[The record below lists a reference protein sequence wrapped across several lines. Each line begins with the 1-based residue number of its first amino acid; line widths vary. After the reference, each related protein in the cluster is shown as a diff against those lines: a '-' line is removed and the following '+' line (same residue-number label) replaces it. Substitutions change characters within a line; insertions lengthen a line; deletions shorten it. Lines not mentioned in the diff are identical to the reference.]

1 MRTIRSAVVAM
12 ERIAG
17 HSEYSHSHML
27 EISPYRETL
36 HACIRL
42 HSHPGSGALL
52 QFHLFMHLT
61 HLLRRGAMSGER
73 YGCNGWI
80 PHTPGSMNIYGS
92 EGPFSLSRPLGLHS
106 LDTGTLISMVQL
118 SGNPTSVEAHGLP
131 PHHCVRQNI
140 EIETLCCAFTRLL
153 TKHLMVPDDCI
164 SYVWGHVRQTSCD
177 KVVTVAVIF
186 NSLQD
191 GVSSI
196 LQDDDNWE
204 KCFICASPCEDADAP
219 YSTHSREGNCLECGP
234 CSLCDYCSFPMADGS
249 PKCLYCFEP
258 EDICYF
264 KKTYSAHVLRA
275 RMLTAWLDWSSGSEF
290 AAVEGQLPVGFI
302 QRRRAT
308 HREEHGEG
316 YEKLP

>member
-1 MRTIRSAVVAM
+1 MMRTIRSAVVAM

-177 KVVTVAVIF
+177 KVVIVAVIF
-186 NSLQD
+186 NSIQEEVIDKMTTIAEGFAAPL
-191 GVSSI
+191 
-196 LQDDDNWE
+196 

-219 YSTHSREGNCLECGP
+219 NSTHSREENCLECEP
-234 CSLCDYCSFPMADGS
+234 CYLCEYCRFSMADGS
-249 PKCLYCFEP
+249 PKCLFCC
-258 EDICYF
+258 DKRDRCYIQEM
-264 KKTYSAHVLRA
+264 YPGCELRV
-275 RMLTAWLDWSSGSEF
+275 RMLTAYLD
-290 AAVEGQLPVGFI
+290 I
-302 QRRRAT
+302 
-308 HREEHGEG
+308 
-316 YEKLP
+316 

>member
-131 PHHCVRQNI
+131 PHHSVRQNI
-140 EIETLCCAFTRLL
+140 EIETLCYAFTRLV

-186 NSLQD
+186 NSLQE

-219 YSTHSREGNCLECGP
+219 YSTHSREGNCLECNP
-234 CSLCDYCSFPMADGS
+234 CSCLLYTS
-249 PKCLYCFEP
+249 PSP
-258 EDICYF
+258 RDR
-264 KKTYSAHVLRA
+264 TRSRMPSSA
-275 RMLTAWLDWSSGSEF
+275 
-290 AAVEGQLPVGFI
+290 
-302 QRRRAT
+302 
-308 HREEHGEG
+308 
-316 YEKLP
+316 

>member
-1 MRTIRSAVVAM
+1 
-12 ERIAG
+12 
-17 HSEYSHSHML
+17 
-27 EISPYRETL
+27 
-36 HACIRL
+36 
-42 HSHPGSGALL
+42 
-52 QFHLFMHLT
+52 
-61 HLLRRGAMSGER
+61 MSGER

-177 KVVTVAVIF
+177 KVVIVAVIF
-186 NSLQD
+186 NSIQEEVIDKMTTIAEGFAAPL
-191 GVSSI
+191 
-196 LQDDDNWE
+196 

-219 YSTHSREGNCLECGP
+219 NSTHSREENCLECEP
-234 CSLCDYCSFPMADGS
+234 CYLCEYCRFSMADGS
-249 PKCLYCFEP
+249 PKCLFCCGQR
-258 EDICYF
+258 DRCYIQEM
-264 KKTYSAHVLRA
+264 YPGCELRV
-275 RMLTAWLDWSSGSEF
+275 RMLTAYLD
-290 AAVEGQLPVGFI
+290 I
-302 QRRRAT
+302 
-308 HREEHGEG
+308 
-316 YEKLP
+316 